1 APHVSPVHIQDAGP
15 YDRTRFDLVEQFHP
29 LQTASVAK
37 EYLQE
42 LRRRIEG
49 VKSFLSEPMLAFS
62 LSGLA
67 FGDWSTWSTWTPCVG
82 GERSRVRSCSAK
94 IPALRIVCHGEAK
107 EVRKCFST
115 QDQQV
120 PVANDPWTIERE
132 ITGDFKS

>member
-1 APHVSPVHIQDAGP
+1 
-15 YDRTRFDLVEQFHP
+15 
-29 LQTASVAK
+29 
-37 EYLQE
+37 
-42 LRRRIEG
+42 
-49 VKSFLSEPMLAFS
+49 
-62 LSGLA
+62 
-67 FGDWSTWSTWTPCVG
+67 VG

-120 PVANDPWTIERE
+120 PVAKDPWTIERE